1 MQALIYP
8 EKSRTRTTTRFW
20 QKKPVLQMGSVGT
33 DVLELQKLLTRRGVY
48 TGPIGGYFDMS
59 VHDAVIEFQHRVFL
73 KEDGI
78 VGPLTWQALDRGA
91 PVNMPVLRYGS
102 KDGAAITLQ
111 WVLRCTGDYQ
121 VSIDGDFGDRTEA
134 AVKSFQ
140 ESNGL
145 VVDGIV
151 GEETWNALSL
161 AHNRVHA
168 QERSPLSNRRSA

>member
-1 MQALIYP
+1 MEALIYP
-8 EKSRTRTTTRFW
+8 ETARSRTTTRFW
-20 QKKPVLQMGSVGT
+20 LKKPILQMGSVGP

-48 TGPIGGYFDMS
+48 TGPIGGYFDMC
-59 VHDAVIEFQHRVFL
+59 VRDAVIDFQHRVFL

-78 VGPLTWQALDRGA
+78 VGALTWQALDRGA

-102 KDGAAITLQ
+102 KDGAVITLQ
-111 WVLRCTGDYQ
+111 WVLRCSGDYQ
-121 VSIDGDFGDRTEA
+121 VSIDGDFGDCTEA

-140 ESNGL
+140 MSNGL
-145 VVDGIV
+145 VNDGIV

-168 QERSPLSNRRSA
+168 QELSPLSNQRSA

>member
-1 MQALIYP
+1 MPALLYP
-8 EKSRTRTTTRFW
+8 EIAKTRTNTRFW
-20 QKKPVLQMGSVGT
+20 LKKPILQLGSVGT

-59 VHDAVIEFQHRVFL
+59 VRDAVIEFQHRVFL
-73 KEDGI
+73 KEDGM
-78 VGPLTWQALDRGA
+78 VGALTWEALDKGA
-91 PVNMPVLRYGS
+91 PVNMPILRYGS
-102 KDGAAITLQ
+102 REGAVITLQ

-121 VSIDGDFGDRTEA
+121 VAIDGDFGDRTEA

-140 ESNGL
+140 ESHGL

-161 AHNRVHA
+161 EHDRVHTR
-168 QERSPLSNRRSA
+168 ERNPLSGQRSA

>member
-1 MQALIYP
+1 
-8 EKSRTRTTTRFW
+8 
-20 QKKPVLQMGSVGT
+20 MGSVGA

-48 TGPIGGYFDMS
+48 TGPIGGYFDMP
-59 VHDAVIEFQHRVFL
+59 VRDAVVEFQHRVFL
-73 KEDGI
+73 QEDGI
-78 VGPLTWQALDRGA
+78 VGGLTWEALYRGS

-102 KDGAAITLQ
+102 KDGAVITLQ

-140 ESNGL
+140 QSHGL

-161 AHNRVHA
+161 AHDRVHSE
-168 QERSPLSNRRSA
+168 ERSSLSNQRSA

>member
-1 MQALIYP
+1 MPALLYP
-8 EKSRTRTTTRFW
+8 EIAKNRTNTRFW
-20 QKKPVLQMGSVGT
+20 LKKPILQLGSVGT

-59 VHDAVIEFQHRVFL
+59 VRDAAIAFQHRVFL

-78 VGPLTWQALDRGA
+78 VGALTWEALDKGA
-91 PVNMPVLRYGS
+91 PVNMPILRYGS
-102 KDGAAITLQ
+102 KDGAVITLQ
-111 WVLRCTGDYQ
+111 WVLQRTGDYQ

-140 ESNGL
+140 ESHGL

-161 AHNRVHA
+161 AHDRVHSR
-168 QERSPLSNRRSA
+168 ERLPLSG